1 MKKTSVLL
9 GISTVLFMTACGNE
23 NNSNEASENVQNNE
37 VNNTNEDNIN
47 GSNEVDNSSNNNAE
61 NTSENASQENEE
73 SSNDEANENAESETL
88 DENNDSNE
96 EEEPAEAQYEI
107 RDDSSIGPI
116 SDAEESVVLLTIDD
130 APDNH
135 GVEMAEALRELDAEA
150 IFFVNGHF
158 IQSEEGQEQLQEIY
172 DLGFEI
178 GNHTMSHPNLSEIS
192 EEETY
197 EEIVGLNDLIEDIIG
212 ERPRFFR
219 APFGV
224 NSEYSD
230 QIMEEENMQRMNWS
244 YGYDYFEE
252 YMEAEALA
260 EIMVE
265 TDQLRDGANLLMHD
279 RSFTLEALED
289 IVEGLRDKGYEFVD
303 PALIEE

>member
-1 MKKTSVLL
+1 MKKASVI
-9 GISTVLFMTACGNE
+9 ISISFLVLTACGNE
-23 NNSNEASENVQNNE
+23 NSESNTGEAESGSNDENHEQTEVNEEENSANNESENENELHNGDSEESEENNENNENNETEEESASNE
-37 VNNTNEDNIN
+37 
-47 GSNEVDNSSNNNAE
+47 
-61 NTSENASQENEE
+61 ENEE
-73 SSNDEANENAESETL
+73 EAEVK
-88 DENNDSNE
+88 
-96 EEEPAEAQYEI
+96 YEI
-107 RDDSSIGPI
+107 RDDSTIGPLE
-116 SDAEESVVLLTIDD
+116 DADENVLLLTIDD

-135 GVEMAEALRELDAEA
+135 GVEMAEKLAEMDADA

-158 IQSEEGQEQLQEIY
+158 IDSEEGEQQLLDIY

-178 GNHTMSHPNLSEIS
+178 GNHTMTHPNLSEIS
-192 EEETY
+192 DEQAY
-197 EEIVGLNDLIEDIIG
+197 EEIVDLNDLIEDITG

-224 NSEYSD
+224 NTEYSE
-230 QIMEEENMQRMNWS
+230 QIMEEEDMQSMNWS

-265 TDQLRDGANLLMHD
+265 APELRDGANLLMHD

-289 IVEGLRDKGYEFVD
+289 IVNGLEEKGYEFVD
-303 PALIEE
+303 PDEIQ